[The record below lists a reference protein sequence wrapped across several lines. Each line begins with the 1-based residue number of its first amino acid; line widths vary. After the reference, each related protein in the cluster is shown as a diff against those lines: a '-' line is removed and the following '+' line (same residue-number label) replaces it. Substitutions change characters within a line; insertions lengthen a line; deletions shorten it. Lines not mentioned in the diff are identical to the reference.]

1 MAAIKAQVLA
11 AVRKYD
17 PTYHEDLVFW
27 DGEPI
32 PQYGDLTCELSLV
45 ASRQES
51 FREVASSA
59 GNNLSYQPSSL
70 VLATVQLKFESLN
83 NTVNPFAMDLA
94 ERARQD
100 LNGQARKRSANQ
112 AALAILSAPET
123 MIIRRKDVD
132 GRSVMY
138 TVLETTWRFE
148 YFLPTSQVS
157 PGSSEPDVVETIRTV
172 VAQGEGGL
180 AEAGWTAEKPTA

>member
-1 MAAIKAQVLA
+1 VNYEQAMSAIKSQVLA

-17 PTYHEDLVFW
+17 PLYQEELVFW

-45 ASRQES
+45 SSRQES
-51 FREVASSA
+51 FREVVSA
-59 GNNLSYQPSSL
+59 AGDSLNVSPSSL

-94 ERARQD
+94 ERTRQD

-112 AALAILSAPET
+112 ASLAILSAPET
-123 MIIRRKDVD
+123 MVVRRKDVD
-132 GRSVMY
+132 GRSVLF
-138 TVLETTWRFE
+138 TVLETVWRFE
-148 YFLPTSQVS
+148 YFLST
-157 PGSSEPDVVETIRTV
+157 SEPDTNETIRTV
-172 VAQGEGGL
+172 VAQGEGDL
-180 AEAGWTAEKPTA
+180 EDADWTASDPAA